1 MKQDLVRDFVVS
13 YSIDISDSGHVS
25 LDPYKLFK
33 KDALRSLAFGKKAIY
48 LHPSHLSYYFG
59 LAGTKVF
66 YWNGAGQTV
75 YGTVQQVEHME
86 DGAMVVKVR
95 DDNGQTVALPANS
108 VHKVT

>member
-1 MKQDLVRDFVVS
+1 
-13 YSIDISDSGHVS
+13 
-25 LDPYKLFK
+25 
-33 KDALRSLAFGKKAIY
+33 
-48 LHPSHLSYYFG
+48 
-59 LAGTKVF
+59 GTKVF
-66 YWNGAGQTV
+66 YWNGAGQTVHV